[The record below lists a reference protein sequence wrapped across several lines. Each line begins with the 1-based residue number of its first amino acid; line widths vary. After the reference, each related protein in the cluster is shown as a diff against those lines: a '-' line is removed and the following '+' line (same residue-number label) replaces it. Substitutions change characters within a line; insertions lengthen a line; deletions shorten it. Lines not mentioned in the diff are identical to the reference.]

1 MDFIVI
7 IGVILSIL
15 GLVMLV
21 VASRKQRR
29 AFTQEE
35 ERAEVLR
42 AEINDLEMG
51 KVLAA
56 SSLAQ
61 LRESGIEKINSELSY
76 IKEIKINL
84 MSQEMEIA
92 KKEYEDQT
100 ERRQKEAQE
109 AIAEILARIDEA
121 REVQIGYEV
130 GLQDMKQ
137 KYDATLYSY
146 QMTEAEEKALSL
158 ETIQLTDAAKQ
169 DMAFLLKEVAPRLS
183 NPTVLGKIL
192 WSEYVQK
199 PMQQTLKR
207 ILPEGKEHSGIYCIT
222 YNPNKKCY
230 IGKSVSVQNR
240 LQDHVKSSLGVR
252 TIADQ
257 KIHHAM
263 TELGLW
269 NFSFRLLEEVPKDQ
283 LSEREH
289 YYINFFNS
297 TKWGWNQVG

>member
-100 ERRQKEAQE
+100 EQRQKEAQE

-222 YNPNKKCY
+222 YNPNKKMLY
-230 IGKSVSVQNR
+230 
-240 LQDHVKSSLGVR
+240 
-252 TIADQ
+252 
-257 KIHHAM
+257 
-263 TELGLW
+263 W
-269 NFSFRLLEEVPKDQ
+269 
-283 LSEREH
+283 
-289 YYINFFNS
+289 
-297 TKWGWNQVG
+297 